1 MITNAQKPAKFLGF
15 DVSVRK
21 SDAIKRD
28 KNNVPARYY
37 NGKIVLKVAI
47 ETVRNKLEEYSAIR
61 YKVENGRQV
70 WFAKFRGKLKD
81 NDGEGCAKAVFELLC
96 ELDTAQRLKDLAIY
110 LEDSG
115 ENVLALETERLWDT
129 LCSMSRRR
137 RSARPR

>member
-15 DVSVRK
+15 EVSVRK
-21 SDAIKRD
+21 SDAVKRN

-70 WFAKFRGKLKD
+70 WFAKFRGNLMKK
-81 NDGEGCAKAVFELLC
+81 K
-96 ELDTAQRLKDLAIY
+96 I
-110 LEDSG
+110 EDI
-115 ENVLALETERLWDT
+115 VA
-129 LCSMSRRR
+129 
-137 RSARPR
+137 AY